1 MQVGIMSQNQNCQIP
16 LLLTY
21 HYLEGVTRPHLP
33 AKDAGE
39 WNLSMCPERRIN
51 GLCWN
56 ASCLFNKNEERNW
69 YSFNWHICSKHLST
83 SARSKL
89 IPIEM
94 ENSWQS
100 KCSFLLPQS
109 GEPMLL
115 LSAYISFHSL
125 FLLVTPGSQYSI
137 QVLERMPPGK
147 RDKAPC

>member
-1 MQVGIMSQNQNCQIP
+1 MQVGIMSQDQNCQIP

-69 YSFNWHICSKHLST
+69 YSFNWCICSKHLST
-83 SARSKL
+83 LARSKL

-94 ENSWQS
+94 ENNWQS
-100 KCSFLLPQS
+100 KCSFSFLDLENPCYFYLPTF
-109 GEPMLL
+109 P
-115 LSAYISFHSL
+115 FHSL
-125 FLLVTPGSQYSI
+125 FLLVTTGSQYSI
-137 QVLERMPPGK
+137 QVLRGCPWQK
-147 RDKAPC
+147 R